1 MTKQKFRRERE
12 YPIDLADWNL
22 PKLEKK
28 LGSIETLVKKTL
40 SEVLQ
45 VSIDEG
51 AEIYFNV
58 LFEEDFETDKDLL
71 ETPDVDR
78 MIIYLPFGSDLE
90 PTSWSINLVEEI
102 KHIIKR
108 SKDFNSYDDDRIN
121 EEKIRLKVL
130 SGVFK
135 ICAQMLD
142 DSVNE
147 KWDQK

>member
-1 MTKQKFRRERE
+1 MTKQKFRRESE

-40 SEVLQ
+40 SEVMQ
-45 VSIDEG
+45 VAVEEG

-58 LFEEDFETDKDLL
+58 LFEEEFGTEKELLDTTDI
-71 ETPDVDR
+71 DR
-78 MIIYLPFGSDLE
+78 MMIYLPFGGDLE

-108 SKDFNSYDDDRIN
+108 HKDFNSHTDDGIK
-121 EEKIRLKVL
+121 EAKIRLKVL

-135 ICAQMLD
+135 LCSQMLD
-142 DSVNE
+142 DSVSE
-147 KWDQK
+147 DWGK